1 MLGAASV
8 NFQSGWS
15 TVWKSVSGAVGAQ
28 LTTLLTAIGVVLV
41 VFAIIRWLWDRRR
54 SGFQGNHSGLLWTI
68 GVGAVL
74 AAPDVIIPLLLGLA
88 DLITNAVVGLFGN
101 L

>member
-1 MLGAASV
+1 VLAAASV

-15 TVWKSVSGAVGAQ
+15 TVWNSVTAAAGSQ
-28 LTTLLTAIGVVLV
+28 LTTLMTALGVVLV
-41 VFAIIRWLWDRRR
+41 VFAIVKWLWDRRR
-54 SGFQGNHSGLLWTI
+54 SGFQGNHSGLLWTF

-88 DLITNAVVGLFGN
+88 DLITNAAVGLFAN

>member
-1 MLGAASV
+1 MFVAASV

-15 TVWKSVSGAVGAQ
+15 TVWNSVSGAVGTQ
-28 LTTLLTAIGVVLV
+28 LTAIGVVLV

-54 SGFQGNHSGLLWTI
+54 SGFQGNHSGLLWTF

-74 AAPDVIIPLLLGLA
+74 AAPDVVIPLLLGLA
-88 DLITNAVVGLFGN
+88 DLVTNAVIGLFGN

>member
-54 SGFQGNHSGLLWTI
+54 SGFQGNHSGLLWTF

-74 AAPDVIIPLLLGLA
+74 AAPDVVIPLLLGLA
-88 DLITNAVVGLFGN
+88 DVVTNAVIGLFGN

>member
-54 SGFQGNHSGLLWTI
+54 SGFQGNHSGLLWTF

-74 AAPDVIIPLLLGLA
+74 AAPDVVIPLLLGLA
-88 DLITNAVVGLFGN
+88 DLITNAVIGLFGN